1 VWKLD
6 ESSGEW
12 TFKDAWKVGAVI
24 YRHNTLGS
32 YWLAYDLGSRRN
44 RVQTFMGTP
53 RIRVNPRVILV
64 RPDSQDMGTNV
75 L

>member
-12 TFKDAWKVGAVI
+12 TFKDAWKVGAVT
-24 YRHNTLGS
+24 YRHNALRT
-32 YWLAYDLGSRRN
+32 YRFAYDLGPRRD
-44 RVQTFMGTP
+44 RIQTFMGTP

-64 RPDSQDMGTNV
+64 RPDSQDLGTNV